1 MPLSGAALRCVC
13 KLQCTLHLLTLIVCF
28 TGPLAPHL
36 PHACPTTAAPT
47 PAPRLSAPQRQDVLV
62 RAPNIEAMAAGL
74 VALAVALNLWLPRFV
89 AVAEVEEGEA
99 VEGLTWVLET
109 FTAALSDALAL
120 MIGL

>member
-1 MPLSGAALRCVC
+1 M
-13 KLQCTLHLLTLIVCF
+13 
-28 TGPLAPHL
+28 
-36 PHACPTTAAPT
+36 
-47 PAPRLSAPQRQDVLV
+47 